1 MTVQKM
7 WEAFIKENPMYKNEQ
22 YDSFAFGNNNI
33 SADELAMLV
42 KEGKKT
48 ATASGYCFY
57 EIENE
62 PLPKEGRFS
71 IVLNSKK
78 KPECIIVTTKVYLKP
93 FNEVSK
99 EHAYKEGEGDRSLD
113 YWKEVHQ
120 EFFSEGL
127 KVYNQA
133 FDETM
138 LIVCEE
144 FKRVWK

>member
-1 MTVQKM
+1 M
-7 WEAFIKENPMYKNEQ
+7 
-22 YDSFAFGNNNI
+22 
-33 SADELAMLV
+33 
-42 KEGKKT
+42 
-48 ATASGYCFY
+48 
-57 EIENE
+57 
-62 PLPKEGRFS
+62 
-71 IVLNSKK
+71 
-78 KPECIIVTTKVYLKP
+78 TTKVYLKP